1 MTATTNVVPLE
12 NYNDWNLPFA
22 KTVTISA
29 ADGETQSFPT
39 SKYLVELDPASYFSI
54 IFVDTSLSVP
64 TETITL
70 NYTWYGQN
78 DFTIE
83 GVWVDVNVVLTI
95 EEVEYEV
102 PLTVFVSYM
111 TTPES
116 GV

>member
-1 MTATTNVVPLE
+1 ME
-12 NYNDWNLPFA
+12 M
-22 KTVTISA
+22 
-29 ADGETQSFPT
+29 
-39 SKYLVELDPASYFSI
+39 DPASYFSI
-54 IFVDTSLSVP
+54 IFVDTNLSNPP

-83 GVWVDVNVVLTI
+83 GVWLDVNLALT
-95 EEVEYEV
+95 VEDTDYSV

-111 TTPES
+111 KTPES